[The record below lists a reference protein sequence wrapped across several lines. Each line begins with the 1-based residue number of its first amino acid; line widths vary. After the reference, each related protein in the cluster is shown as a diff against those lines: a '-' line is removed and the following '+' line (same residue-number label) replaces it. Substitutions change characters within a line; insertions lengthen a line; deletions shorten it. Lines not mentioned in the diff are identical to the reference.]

1 MKWKKYL
8 TSHPHY
14 LETTVALKASGLIT
28 HPDNEALA
36 DQQCVFN
43 SYPNDLGLCSAK
55 TSLSPGC
62 SSSIGDNEDQGLIMS
77 LDNEALADQGCDFNE
92 VS

>member
-1 MKWKKYL
+1 MRPWLIRGVIL
-8 TSHPHY
+8 TRY
-14 LETTVALKASGLIT
+14 
-28 HPDNEALA
+28 PD
-36 DQQCVFN
+36 
-43 SYPNDLGLCSAK
+43 DLGLCPAK

-62 SSSIGDNEDQGLIMS
+62 SSSIGDNEDQSLIMS